1 MINGDNK
8 LKLILVALC
17 SVGTLLIVS
26 WLLRYA
32 YYGFDFTDESFYLVW
47 ISNPFLYDGSITQF
61 GFVYHPIYKLLGG
74 DIATLRQVNIL
85 ITFGLALGL
94 VYSYLTSLTP
104 VLKESRFTLLTLSA
118 GFATSVFIHF
128 DSWLVTPSYN
138 SLALQSL
145 LVSSVGLVF
154 AEKCVCRAS
163 LIGWL
168 LIGVGGWLA
177 FMAKPST
184 ALALAVCV
192 FIYLL
197 LARKFS
203 IRMLAF
209 TVACVLVL
217 LLASALM
224 IDGSVAGFV
233 NRINLGIE
241 FSKLLGGGHALNQIL
256 RIDDFQLN
264 EKFKITIFSLS
275 CVVIIATCSMCA
287 KNNKKYFIGLPIS
300 IIFFIFTALL
310 TLCRTSWVAGFGQFQ
325 GLLIFAVVFA
335 AAIATLMLGRLL
347 ALKTITVKQWAIAV
361 LFLVMP
367 YIYAFGTNGNYWQAS
382 GSAAIFWVLAGL
394 MLLATLARETA
405 SWFLALP
412 LALAVQAVTTTLLQ
426 TAFEQPYRQPQ
437 PLRLNVSTIEIG
449 PQKATLT
456 LSQDYSEY
464 ITSGMVIAKKAGF
477 VPSMPMIDLSGQ
489 SPGILYAIGADSIG
503 QAWTIGGYPGS
514 LQLAETALSHTSC
527 ENISKAW
534 ILFES
539 GGPRSIPIE
548 LMRSLGADFPSNYKH
563 IGEWQTATGAGG
575 YLDRRNQELYKPA
588 IPDKTLKT
596 CLNLRS
602 GKS

>member
-241 FSKLLGGGHALNQIL
+241 FSKLLGGGA
-256 RIDDFQLN
+256 
-264 EKFKITIFSLS
+264 
-275 CVVIIATCSMCA
+275 CSES
-287 KNNKKYFIGLPIS
+287 NP
-300 IIFFIFTALL
+300 
-310 TLCRTSWVAGFGQFQ
+310 
-325 GLLIFAVVFA
+325 
-335 AAIATLMLGRLL
+335 
-347 ALKTITVKQWAIAV
+347 
-361 LFLVMP
+361 
-367 YIYAFGTNGNYWQAS
+367 
-382 GSAAIFWVLAGL
+382 
-394 MLLATLARETA
+394 
-405 SWFLALP
+405 
-412 LALAVQAVTTTLLQ
+412 
-426 TAFEQPYRQPQ
+426 
-437 PLRLNVSTIEIG
+437 
-449 PQKATLT
+449 
-456 LSQDYSEY
+456 
-464 ITSGMVIAKKAGF
+464 
-477 VPSMPMIDLSGQ
+477 
-489 SPGILYAIGADSIG
+489 AD
-503 QAWTIGGYPGS
+503 
-514 LQLAETALSHTSC
+514 
-527 ENISKAW
+527 
-534 ILFES
+534 
-539 GGPRSIPIE
+539 
-548 LMRSLGADFPSNYKH
+548 
-563 IGEWQTATGAGG
+563 
-575 YLDRRNQELYKPA
+575 
-588 IPDKTLKT
+588 
-596 CLNLRS
+596 
-602 GKS
+602 